1 MSKRFETMAVHA
13 GYDPEPTTGAVMP
26 PVYQVSTFAQRSPGQ
41 GTGYEYAR
49 TDNPTRTPLQAAL
62 AELEG
67 AAHALVFSSG
77 LAATDAVL
85 NTLKAGDHVLAGND
99 LYGGTYRLF
108 SKVAVDRGL
117 TFDFVDLQSCELEDA
132 FRPNTKLVWF
142 ETPTN
147 PLLSVID
154 IRRVAGIAHTHGAL
168 VAVDNTFMS
177 PFFQNPLKLGA
188 DLVMHSMTKYIN
200 GHSDVVMGCLMTSNE
215 ALYGRL
221 KFLQNA
227 VGGVPGPWDCYL
239 ALRGMRTLALRMKA
253 HGENAM
259 AVAHWLDQDPRI
271 ERVAYPGLPGHA
283 GHDIAKRQ
291 ASGFGGMVTFFVK
304 GGLADARRM
313 LERVK
318 LFTLAESLGGVES
331 LIEHP
336 AIMTHASIPPEQRAA
351 IGITDTLIRASVG
364 IEHPDD
370 LIADLDQALG

>member
-1 MSKRFETMAVHA
+1 MSERFETKAVHA
-13 GYDPEPTTGAVMP
+13 GYEPEPATGAVMP

-49 TDNPTRTPLQAAL
+49 TDNPTRTPLQRAL

-67 AAHALVFSSG
+67 ASHALVFASG

-99 LYGGTYRLF
+99 LYGGTFRLF
-108 SKVAVDRGL
+108 SRVAVDRGL

-147 PLLSVID
+147 PLLNIID
-154 IRRVAGIAHTHGAL
+154 IRRVTGIAHTRGAI

-177 PFFQNPLKLGA
+177 PYFQNPLKLGA
-188 DLVMHSMTKYIN
+188 DIVMHSMTKYIN
-200 GHSDVVMGCLMTSNE
+200 GHSDVVMGCLMTSNDDIY
-215 ALYGRL
+215 ARL

-259 AVAHWLDQDPRI
+259 AVANWLNEDPRI
-271 ERVAYPGLPGHA
+271 ERVAYPGLPGHP

-304 GGLADARRM
+304 GGLEEARRM

-336 AIMTHASIPPEQRAA
+336 AIMTHASIPAEQRAA
-351 IGITDTLIRASVG
+351 IGISDTLIRASVG

>member
-117 TFDFVDLQSCELEDA
+117 TFDFVDLQSCDLEDA

-253 HGENAM
+253 HGENAG
-259 AVAHWLDQDPRI
+259 AVAKWLDQDSRI
-271 ERVAYPGLPGHA
+271 ERVAYPGLSGHP

-304 GGLADARRM
+304 GGLEDARRM

-318 LFTLAESLGGVES
+318 LFILAESLGGVES

-370 LIADLDQALG
+370 LIADLDQALS